1 MKVILRGP
9 TSKTIVL
16 MKSLRKLLPESMHT
30 LTRNDSPRYVPPT
43 ECKILSVVPEV
54 AVPQPCSTIFRIDF
68 IENDDSASVKW
79 TGEMPTKCKFPVGVM
94 DTHKV
99 LSNFHFNF

>member
-1 MKVILRGP
+1 
-9 TSKTIVL
+9 

-43 ECKILSVVPEV
+43 ECKLLSILPEV

-68 IENDDSASVKW
+68 IENGEAVSVKW
-79 TGEMPTKCKFPVGVM
+79 TGEMPTKCKIIVLFKLNRKIMEFFYCRSRPV
-94 DTHKV
+94 DK
-99 LSNFHFNF
+99 SY